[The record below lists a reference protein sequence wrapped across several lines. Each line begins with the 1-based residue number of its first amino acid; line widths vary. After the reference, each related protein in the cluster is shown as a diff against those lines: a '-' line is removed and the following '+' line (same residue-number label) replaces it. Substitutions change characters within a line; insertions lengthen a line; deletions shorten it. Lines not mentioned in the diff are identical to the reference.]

1 MDKDK
6 ASPSLPRPPDLSAQ
20 REDPACDTTLL
31 AAQAAE
37 LGFDHAF
44 YLAQIYP
51 PMTRP
56 TIVQVTHGPPE
67 WCEAAMG
74 HGLADLDPWIRHA
87 QAQASPWLWAAATQT
102 SPAAFWREAQRHGL
116 RHGCTLPLRSEHGV
130 IGVLTYTRT
139 EGTVTLAEFEAK
151 APALRGHSQ
160 RWHEAQLKRHLSH
173 LFHRPDSRLSE
184 RERTILRWT
193 ADGKT
198 SSEIAEILGL
208 TKRTINFH
216 VGKATLKLN
225 ATNKTQAALKA
236 ALLGLL
242 Y

>member
-1 MDKDK
+1 MDKD
-6 ASPSLPRPPDLSAQ
+6 ADLPALISSPGLSTQ
-20 REDPACDTTLL
+20 REATPLDATLL
-31 AAQAAE
+31 AAQAKE

-44 YLAQIYP
+44 YQAQIYP

-56 TIVQVTHGPPE
+56 TVVLVTQGPLG
-67 WCEAAMG
+67 WTEAVEG
-74 HGLADLDPWIRHA
+74 QGLSELDPWIRHA
-87 QAQASPWLWAAATQT
+87 QAQASPWLWTAESQP
-102 SPAAFWREAQRHGL
+102 SPAAFWREAHRHGL

-130 IGVLTYTRT
+130 IGVVTYTRS
-139 EGTVTLAEFEAK
+139 EGPVTQAEFEAK

-160 RWHEAQLKRHLSH
+160 RWHEAQLKRHLPH

-198 SSEIAEILGL
+198 SAEIADILGL